1 MAEKKVIVDAML
13 GICAHDPD
21 VLLAPP
27 SNIKSTAEGS
37 LNRGLVNA
45 SLSVDAKTG
54 YVLTQGG
61 INFTTVEQNAQ
72 TDLPEQ
78 MRLFMEKNGLDT
90 GKYEIKY
97 FSENLR
103 DDIKVLWAAA
113 VRKK

>member
-1 MAEKKVIVDAML
+1 MGRKKVIVDAML

-21 VLLAPP
+21 VYLLPP
-27 SNIKSTAEGS
+27 SNIKSVAEGS

-54 YVLTQGG
+54 YILTQGG
-61 INFTTVEQNAQ
+61 VNFMTVKQNAKR
-72 TDLPEQ
+72 DLPEQ
-78 MRLFMEKNGLDT
+78 MHLFMETNGLDI

-113 VRKK
+113 ARKK